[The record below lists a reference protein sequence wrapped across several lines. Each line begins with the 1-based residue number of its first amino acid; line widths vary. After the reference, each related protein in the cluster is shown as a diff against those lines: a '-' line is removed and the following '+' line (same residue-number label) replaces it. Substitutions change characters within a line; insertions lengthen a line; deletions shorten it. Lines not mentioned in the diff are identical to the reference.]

1 MLPCYLSALFQPLL
15 HLLRWY
21 VNIDGE
27 VRRQELTDANVSN
40 LIIVLH
46 TYNGTG
52 NLLVVHKNKMQHD
65 TYFCTG
71 WGEKNDGILTLL
83 SDVALLEH
91 GLCEHNI
98 AKRRSLQ
105 DDSLALNADNIT
117 MLYPFP
123 AVLLNSIYNFH

>member
-1 MLPCYLSALFQPLL
+1 
-15 HLLRWY
+15 
-21 VNIDGE
+21 
-27 VRRQELTDANVSN
+27 
-40 LIIVLH
+40 
-46 TYNGTG
+46 
-52 NLLVVHKNKMQHD
+52 MQHD

-71 WGEKNDGILTLL
+71 WDENNDGTLTLL

-123 AVLLNSIYNFH
+123 AVLLNSIYTFH